1 MSTVTANPLMPRRVI
16 VDQNVPET
24 HDTFSLRVSLN
35 ERDEFLYKPGQFN
48 MLSVPGVGEAS
59 FSFSLLDSRQKEFV
73 HTIRQAGNVV
83 DALKRLTSGDRLDV
97 RGPLG
102 NGWPLEKAGGRNVI
116 IMAGGIGMAP
126 LRPVVHHILN
136 HKKNFRKVYL
146 LYGAKT
152 PSDLLYQDEL
162 QSWAQDIS
170 VLLSADRMDGPG
182 LLNLKEGLVTT
193 LFEDVDVPLQETVSF
208 ICGPPIMMKFASTSL
223 LLDGQE
229 PDDIYLSLE
238 RRMKCGVG
246 HCGHCQAGPKYI
258 CKDGPVF
265 SLSEIRKVAAP
276 ML

>member
-1 MSTVTANPLMPRRVI
+1 MSSVTANPLMPYRAV
-16 VDQNVPET
+16 VEQNVPET
-24 HDTFSLRVSLN
+24 HDTFSLRVSLDGP
-35 ERDEFLYKPGQFN
+35 EDFLYRPGQFN
-48 MLSVPGVGEAS
+48 MLSVPGMGEAP
-59 FSFSLLDSRQKEFV
+59 FSFSLLDSRQKKFV

-83 DALKRLTSGDRLDV
+83 DALKRLTSGDNLDV

-102 NGWPLEKAGGRNVI
+102 NGWPLEKARGKNVI

-136 HKKNFRKVYL
+136 QKKNFKKVYL

-162 QSWAQDIS
+162 QNWAQDIS

-223 LLDGQE
+223 IVDGQD

-238 RRMKCGVG
+238 RRMKCGIG

-265 SLSEIRKVAAP
+265 NLSQIRQVAAP

>member
-1 MSTVTANPLMPRRVI
+1 MSTVIANPLMPRRVI
-16 VDQNVPET
+16 VEQNVPET

-35 ERDEFLYKPGQFN
+35 EQDEFLYKPGQFN
-48 MLSVPGVGEAS
+48 MLSIPGVGEAP
-59 FSFSLLDSRQKEFV
+59 FSFSLLNSRQKEFV

-83 DALKRLTSGDRLDV
+83 DALKRLTSGDCLDV
-97 RGPLG
+97 RGPFG
-102 NGWPLEKAGGRNVI
+102 NGWPLEKARGRNVI

-126 LRPVVHHILN
+126 LRPVVHYILN

-146 LYGAKT
+146 LYGAKI

-193 LFEDVDVPLQETVSF
+193 LFEDVDVHLQETVSF

-238 RRMKCGVG
+238 RRMKCGIG

-265 SLSEIRKVAAP
+265 SLSEIRKVTAP

>member
-1 MSTVTANPLMPRRVI
+1 MSTVTVNPLMPRRVI
-16 VDQNVPET
+16 VEQNIPET
-24 HDTFSLRVSLN
+24 HDIFSLRVSQ
-35 ERDEFLYKPGQFN
+35 EEQDEFLYKPGQFN
-48 MLSVPGVGEAS
+48 MLSIPGVGEAP
-59 FSFSLLDSRQKEFV
+59 FSFSLLDSHQKEFV
-73 HTIRQAGNVV
+73 HTIRQAGNIVG
-83 DALKRLTSGDRLDV
+83 ALKRLTSGDRLDV

-102 NGWPLEKAGGRNVI
+102 NGWPLEKARGRNVI

-126 LRPVVHHILN
+126 LRPVVHHILY
-136 HKKNFRKVYL
+136 HKKNFKKVYL

-223 LLDGQE
+223 ILDGQE

-238 RRMKCGVG
+238 RRMKCGIG